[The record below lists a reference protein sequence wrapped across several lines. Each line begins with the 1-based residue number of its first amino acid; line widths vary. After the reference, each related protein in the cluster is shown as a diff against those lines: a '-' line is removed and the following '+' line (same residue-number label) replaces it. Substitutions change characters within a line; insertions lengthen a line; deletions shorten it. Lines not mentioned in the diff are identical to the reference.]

1 VEGGLART
9 SGGTGLGLAI
19 ARRFARLMGGDIV
32 VESEVEQGAEF
43 VVTLPSARAQPST
56 VEPGSSVVFLAR
68 SEHMIDMI
76 EPAVSGTMRL
86 NATTDPS
93 IAAAVTRRETPD
105 LVVVDACA
113 PEHAAWRALTSLQP
127 DGALEGTRVLLLAQ
141 PRESMNAVEL
151 GDFSILTKP
160 IFIERV
166 ADIIAG
172 RATGVESPLV
182 LIGDEDPHV
191 RQILSEALTVAG
203 CRVTQAADGAEVLR
217 IAGMRKPD
225 LMLISL
231 TLRGSNGVTTLATA
245 RANPRLRDIPV
256 IMLVPRE
263 LTSEQMDQL
272 SDAVNS
278 ILASGEVPI
287 RSVVD
292 LLRVAAPPDD
302 DNDSGMVAGL

>member
-1 VEGGLART
+1 
-9 SGGTGLGLAI
+9 
-19 ARRFARLMGGDIV
+19 
-32 VESEVEQGAEF
+32 
-43 VVTLPSARAQPST
+43 
-56 VEPGSSVVFLAR
+56 
-68 SEHMIDMI
+68 
-76 EPAVSGTMRL
+76 
-86 NATTDPS
+86 
-93 IAAAVTRRETPD
+93 
-105 LVVVDACA
+105 
-113 PEHAAWRALTSLQP
+113 
-127 DGALEGTRVLLLAQ
+127 
-141 PRESMNAVEL
+141 
-151 GDFSILTKP
+151 
-160 IFIERV
+160 
-166 ADIIAG
+166 
-172 RATGVESPLV
+172 
-182 LIGDEDPHV
+182 
-191 RQILSEALTVAG
+191 
-203 CRVTQAADGAEVLR
+203 
-217 IAGMRKPD
+217 MRKPD